1 MRRVF
6 FENDYEY
13 YLDETNLYHRENGPA
28 FIDMKYGTEYWYI
41 HGEVHRED
49 GPAIYNSHTDYKE
62 WCYHGKRIPVSNLK
76 DFQSYLRN
84 KAFW

>member
-1 MRRVF
+1 
-6 FENDYEY
+6 
-13 YLDETNLYHRENGPA
+13 
-28 FIDMKYGTEYWYI
+28 MKYGTEYWYI